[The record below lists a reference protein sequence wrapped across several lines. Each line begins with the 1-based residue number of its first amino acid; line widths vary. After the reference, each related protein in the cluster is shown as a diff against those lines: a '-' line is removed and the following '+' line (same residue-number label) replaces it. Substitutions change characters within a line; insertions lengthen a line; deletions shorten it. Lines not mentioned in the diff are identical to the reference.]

1 MGSLKNMT
9 YCSFVISIVT
19 GPCYHLFG
27 YNLSALLLIIIVFFM
42 KKRTIKKAAFMS
54 LILFII
60 FMLAKSF
67 IIENYIPYSNYFGF
81 KAFLFTVLQ
90 TIIIAFLLM
99 IIKDECQF
107 SKSIVKVFLGIFHL
121 SIIIS
126 TIILNIH
133 GKNLYRIKS
142 SIGGIWLAPQNFI
155 IISIFMGMFLTYCI
169 LNNRHHRLKRFIS
182 LILNLFYLISASY
195 TTQLLFFIFG
205 IILVVFFTYI
215 KKFSYQVI
223 VISVIITLSFIFK
236 NYLSMILNFI
246 NETFFS
252 NNTSIYSRINE
263 IIYLISANDMS
274 GSDFSARSNLILIS
288 FNTFK
293 NNPIFGVKFDNYN
306 SLSGLT
312 IGSHSQWTDD
322 IARFGIIGSL
332 LWIFLLINCI
342 KSILSCAPTWT
353 SLKKAMLTIFIIY
366 GYFNPII
373 SGSFLML
380 IFIFINMEAFEIK
393 NNLGG
398 IKNE

>member
-169 LNNRHHRLKRFIS
+169 LNNRHHRLKRFIL

-236 NYLSMILNFI
+236 
-246 NETFFS
+246 
-252 NNTSIYSRINE
+252 
-263 IIYLISANDMS
+263 
-274 GSDFSARSNLILIS
+274 
-288 FNTFK
+288 
-293 NNPIFGVKFDNYN
+293 
-306 SLSGLT
+306 
-312 IGSHSQWTDD
+312 
-322 IARFGIIGSL
+322 
-332 LWIFLLINCI
+332 
-342 KSILSCAPTWT
+342 
-353 SLKKAMLTIFIIY
+353 KAMSQQTVD
-366 GYFNPII
+366 
-373 SGSFLML
+373 
-380 IFIFINMEAFEIK
+380 K
-393 NNLGG
+393 
-398 IKNE
+398 